1 MKSTPKKAAEYN
13 TKQTT
18 KDKSQQEKG
27 TQKQR
32 NDIGRIF
39 SSMANVCIINGR
51 IRDSDC
57 IKFPLIIIK

>member
-1 MKSTPKKAAEYN
+1 MISISKEAVEYN

-18 KDKSQQEKG
+18 KDKSQQENG

-51 IRDSDC
+51 IQR
-57 IKFPLIIIK
+57 F

>member
-1 MKSTPKKAAEYN
+1 MISISKEAVEYN

-32 NDIGRIF
+32 NDISAVWQMF
-39 SSMANVCIINGR
+39 ALSMDVS
-51 IRDSDC
+51 RDSDF

>member
-1 MKSTPKKAAEYN
+1 MISISKEAVEYN

-51 IRDSDC
+51 IQSFWLYQ
-57 IKFPLIIIK
+57 IPTHNH

>member
-1 MKSTPKKAAEYN
+1 MISISKEAVEYN

-27 TQKQR
+27 TQ
-32 NDIGRIF
+32 NGTILAVF
-39 SSMANVCIINGR
+39 SAVWQMFALSMDVS
-51 IRDSDC
+51 RDSDC